1 MHVLL
6 NLMQKKLYMR
16 LVKSFWY
23 YVAIDIVPLSVTG
36 TGFQTLLANQ
46 KKILSHHC
54 IHRRGGLLFYT
65 TRHFG
70 FTQKLRRKYL
80 VKHAIHTSIWLCIHA
95 GIKETLVRCFSIE
108 SENHYNSQGGILHWL
123 WSCTP
128 CVIKNLCYEVPT

>member
-70 FTQKLRRKYL
+70 FTQKGEN
-80 VKHAIHTSIWLCIHA
+80 IWLSMPYI
-95 GIKETLVRCFSIE
+95 LVSDFAYMQVSKKHLSIE

>member
-70 FTQKLRRKYL
+70 FTQKGEN
-80 VKHAIHTSIWLCIHA
+80 IWLSMPYI
-95 GIKETLVRCFSIE
+95 LVSDFAYMQVSKKHLSIE

-128 CVIKNLCYEVPT
+128 CVIKNLCYEVTT